1 MGFLIM
7 LVSLDALLQ
16 IRNSIYQQFFFSQVN
31 SWCLLSHFW
40 TLTCAPAPV
49 YLCFSP
55 IPVFYRCE
63 SQTGT
68 MWAKFT
74 VVVHRKSCEASQNP
88 KDMPGMENKQQ
99 MLQCHRT
106 KVERH
111 NPSIPVRCISS
122 ASCFHALCWLAGVF
136 WAVQLCFRVLGPSS
150 QNEIP

>member
-1 MGFLIM
+1 M
-7 LVSLDALLQ
+7 LCCRLETQ
-16 IRNSIYQQFFFSQVN
+16 FTNNFFFSQVN

-63 SQTGT
+63 SQTGIV
-68 MWAKFT
+68 WAMFT
-74 VVVHRKSCEASQNP
+74 VVVDRKSCEVSQNP

-111 NPSIPVRCISS
+111 NPSIPVRCILLPCIVLVSRSVLGSAAVFSS
-122 ASCFHALCWLAGVF
+122 SWSFLPKWDSVKDSCWLAH
-136 WAVQLCFRVLGPSS
+136 
-150 QNEIP
+150 